1 MANERDENPRH
12 EQTGT
17 NGADELRGGN
27 GADLLIGKRGN
38 DELRGKGGNDELR
51 GGRGNDLL
59 RGGAGDDV
67 LHGGRGNDVLHGGAG
82 NDVLHGGNGADRF
95 AFRLGASGHKV
106 IADFE
111 ADDVIV
117 LGTDPESGTWP
128 SIADILAG
136 VVRRGDRYTYT
147 LLPGLTVETS
157 TPLSAAD
164 FVFLGGGDDG
174 RPRYRGAPAL
184 GSPNPVDL
192 AFRPTSL
199 GCRATNKMRLQRQS
213 G

>member
-1 MANERDENPRH
+1 MSRAGCTRARFSLVPVLALLLVGTLGVFATAPATMADEQDEDPRH

-17 NGADELRGGN
+17 NGADDLRGGN

-38 DELRGKGGNDELR
+38 DELRGKDGDDELR

-95 AFRLGASGHKV
+95 AFRLGASGHSV

-111 ADDVIV
+111 AGDAIV
-117 LGTDPESGTWP
+117 LGADPESGTWP

-147 LLPGLTVETS
+147 PAS
-157 TPLSAAD
+157 RPD
-164 FVFLGGGDDG
+164 GGDKH
-174 RPRYRGAPAL
+174 AAL
-184 GSPNPVDL
+184 GDGLRVPG
-192 AFRPTSL
+192 RW
-199 GCRATNKMRLQRQS
+199 R
-213 G
+213 